1 METSSLMTAAI
12 EKDQQQAQLVAQ
24 KIFSAAQP
32 GAVFGEPVVQGAYT
46 VITASEVKAGG
57 GFGFG
62 RGFGPAAARAAPG
75 EAGQPPAPE
84 TLGGGGGGGGGGW
97 SAGRPVA
104 IVVIS
109 PEGVRVRPIV
119 DVTKLLIAAV
129 SAWIGIGA
137 VLARA
142 RRR

>member
-1 METSSLMTAAI
+1 METSNLITAAM

-62 RGFGPAAARAAPG
+62 RGFGPATAPVAPG
-75 EAGQPPAPE
+75 ETGQPPAPE
-84 TLGGGGGGGGGGW
+84 TLGGGGGGGGGW

-109 PEGVRVRPIV
+109 PEGVRVRPVV